1 MTFNH
6 RPCVGDFIA
15 KQIALE
21 TPQCTRLLTDTGQA
35 TTMRQYPFFLTQG
48 VLLWM
53 SFLFIG
59 PD

>member
-1 MTFNH
+1 VTLNH
-6 RPCVGDFIA
+6 RRCVGDFFA

-21 TPQCTRLLTDTGQA
+21 TPQYTRLLTDTGQS

-48 VLLWM
+48 VYSWM
-53 SFLFIG
+53 SFLFTG